1 MKFSYKLIKKI
12 LPKVKSKSEV
22 VSSLNAYSYETEDLS
37 GDIFD
42 VKIPANR
49 FSDSASHIGIC
60 REVAAILNRPLNFS
74 FNFLENNNKKRDF
87 RVEIKEEDLCPR
99 YIALR
104 VDGVLV
110 KESPGWIRAILED
123 CGLRSI
129 NNIVDIM
136 NYVMLLTGQPLHAF
150 DFDKLA
156 GKKIIVRKSR
166 KNEKILTLD
175 DDEIDLDNETLVIAD
190 GEKPVA
196 IAGIKG
202 GKETGVDLNT
212 KRILIEAANFNPP
225 LIYKTYKKI
234 GLPTD
239 AAIRFSHDLSLLLPP
254 FAIYEAARLIEKYSY
269 GKISSLYDSLEKKKV
284 KEQKVIKFDINKFNN
299 FIGVELKSSLTSNIL
314 KRLGFKNVKNDL
326 WKTPIFRLDINDHE
340 DLFEEVARI
349 YGYNLIPPKPPHL
362 RLVETEDENLIA
374 LKEKLENI
382 LIGFGF
388 TEAVSNSLIGK
399 NDISEREVAE
409 KNLFELENYISEEF
423 KYLRPN
429 LISGLKKITLHNLKF
444 FNEVKLFEIGNVF
457 LNKKEEKEREKT
469 NLCVLSASKKENTFF
484 ELKGVISALL
494 NRIGAF
500 DFVYKEKQGLS
511 KDLEILID
519 GKGVGKLGFL
529 KLEDNSLL
537 SFAEINLKELLKFI
551 EEENEFKPLPKYPIV
566 YRDISFLVDRKF
578 KIGEI
583 IESVS
588 YLDKRIEDVDL
599 IDEYFDKSL
608 GENRQSLTLR
618 LFLNPQD
625 HTFSAEE
632 IEDIMTNVANFIKE
646 KFNAQIR

>member
-1 MKFSYKLIKKI
+1 
-12 LPKVKSKSEV
+12 
-22 VSSLNAYSYETEDLS
+22 
-37 GDIFD
+37 
-42 VKIPANR
+42 
-49 FSDSASHIGIC
+49 
-60 REVAAILNRPLNFS
+60 
-74 FNFLENNNKKRDF
+74 
-87 RVEIKEEDLCPR
+87 
-99 YIALR
+99 
-104 VDGVLV
+104 
-110 KESPGWIRAILED
+110 
-123 CGLRSI
+123 
-129 NNIVDIM
+129 
-136 NYVMLLTGQPLHAF
+136 
-150 DFDKLA
+150 
-156 GKKIIVRKSR
+156 
-166 KNEKILTLD
+166 
-175 DDEIDLDNETLVIAD
+175 
-190 GEKPVA
+190 
-196 IAGIKG
+196 
-202 GKETGVDLNT
+202 
-212 KRILIEAANFNPP
+212 
-225 LIYKTYKKI
+225 
-234 GLPTD
+234 
-239 AAIRFSHDLSLLLPP
+239 
-254 FAIYEAARLIEKYSY
+254 
-269 GKISSLYDSLEKKKV
+269 
-284 KEQKVIKFDINKFNN
+284 
-299 FIGVELKSSLTSNIL
+299 
-314 KRLGFKNVKNDL
+314 
-326 WKTPIFRLDINDHE
+326 LDINDHE

-500 DFVYKEKQGLS
+500 DFVYKEKQTLS

-529 KLEDNSLL
+529 KLEDSSLL

-632 IEDIMTNVANFIKE
+632 IEDIMTNVVNFIKE